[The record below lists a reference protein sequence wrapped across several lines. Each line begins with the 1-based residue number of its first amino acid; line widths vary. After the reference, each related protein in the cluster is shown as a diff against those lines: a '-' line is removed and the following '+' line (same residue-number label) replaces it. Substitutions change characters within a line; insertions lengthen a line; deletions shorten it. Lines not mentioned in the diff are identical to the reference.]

1 MEMDSLVPKAKD
13 VEDWSSMGRV
23 SFFFFFSLFCG
34 GFGTGK
40 KARMFSINSDC

>member
-1 MEMDSLVPKAKD
+1 MEMDSLVPKQRMWKIGA
-13 VEDWSSMGRV
+13 VWAG
-23 SFFFFFSLFCG
+23 FFFFLSLFCG